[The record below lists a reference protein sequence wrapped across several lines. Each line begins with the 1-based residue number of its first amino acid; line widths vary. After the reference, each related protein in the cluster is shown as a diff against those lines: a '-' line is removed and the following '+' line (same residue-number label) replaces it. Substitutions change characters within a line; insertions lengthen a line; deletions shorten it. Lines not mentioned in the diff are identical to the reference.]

1 MKGSDLKEVAEV
13 GWERAFAKEHLSKLT
28 LSKRKK
34 PPPFCSLLF
43 NEQESALVEPSSSFH
58 FLNQVLHKPMYL
70 PDLFLLFQNRHASP
84 AGLLLTAVVA
94 ISYTIAV
101 LYEG

>member
-1 MKGSDLKEVAEV
+1 M
-13 GWERAFAKEHLSKLT
+13 
-28 LSKRKK
+28 
-34 PPPFCSLLF
+34 
-43 NEQESALVEPSSSFH
+43 EPGVSFR
-58 FLNQVLHKPMYL
+58 FLNRVLHKPMYL

-94 ISYTIAV
+94 ISYTIAM

>member
-1 MKGSDLKEVAEV
+1 M
-13 GWERAFAKEHLSKLT
+13 
-28 LSKRKK
+28 
-34 PPPFCSLLF
+34 
-43 NEQESALVEPSSSFH
+43 EPYVSFH
-58 FLNQVLHKPMYL
+58 FLKQVLHKPMDS
-70 PDLFLLFQNRHASP
+70 PDLLLPFQNRHASP

>member
-1 MKGSDLKEVAEV
+1 M
-13 GWERAFAKEHLSKLT
+13 
-28 LSKRKK
+28 
-34 PPPFCSLLF
+34 
-43 NEQESALVEPSSSFH
+43 EPRVSFH
-58 FLNQVLHKPMYL
+58 FLNQVLHKPRYL

-94 ISYTIAV
+94 ISYTIAM